1 MSKETTIVNH
11 YHLLPSWEAFAAISV
26 QLVAFVSIMFILGGG
41 FSDPIAKQIRAC
53 DYLDTD
59 ELTALCLDKIGV
71 NAE

>member
-11 YHLLPSWEAFAAISV
+11 YHLWPSWEAFAAIAAAA
-26 QLVAFVSIMFILGGG
+26 AFVSIMFGISGG
-41 FSDPIAKQIRAC
+41 FADPIAKQIRAC

-59 ELTALCLDKIGV
+59 ELTKVCLEKIVV

>member
-11 YHLLPSWEAFAAISV
+11 YHLLPSWEAFAAIAAAA
-26 QLVAFVSIMFILGGG
+26 AFVSIMFILGGG

-71 NAE
+71 NGE